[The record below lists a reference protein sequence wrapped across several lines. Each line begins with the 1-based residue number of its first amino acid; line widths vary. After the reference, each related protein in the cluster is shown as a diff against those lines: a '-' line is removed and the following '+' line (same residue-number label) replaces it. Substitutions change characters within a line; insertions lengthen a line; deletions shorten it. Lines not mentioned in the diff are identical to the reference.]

1 MYAAAIAVRNFSYD
15 RRLPFTPIHR
25 ASLPVISV
33 GNITT
38 GGTGKTPTTA
48 WIAKHLQSQVH
59 RPVLISRG
67 YRSLDG
73 VENDEKL
80 LLDELCPGVPHLQN
94 PDRVQS
100 AKLAAEQQL
109 GDVLILDDGFQHRRL
124 HRDLDIV
131 LIDAV
136 VPWGYGHLLPR
147 GLLRESLRALRR
159 ADLVLVTRTELVGDS
174 DLKVIRDEMTRRTSA
189 PIVTTRFVPSRLID
203 SHGEALSLDALRE
216 HTFAAFCGIGN
227 PQAFREALVRV
238 AGHERFG
245 FREFPD
251 HHHYTPQDIDDL
263 THWAAQH
270 DAQRLITTRKDLVK
284 IRQPT
289 LGPSHLWAL
298 DIDLECVEGES
309 DLLTALQRILTLR
322 TPAT

>member
-1 MYAAAIAVRNFSYD
+1 MYAAAIAFRNFSYD
-15 RRLPFTPIHR
+15 RRLPFTPIHC
-25 ASLPVISV
+25 ASLLVISV

-48 WIAKHLQSQVH
+48 WIAKQLQSLGR

-94 PDRVQS
+94 PDRVES
-100 AKLAAEQQL
+100 ANLAAEQQL

-124 HRDLDIV
+124 HRNLDIV

-136 VPWGYGHLLPR
+136 NPWGYGHLLPR

-159 ADLVLVTRTELVGDS
+159 ADLVLLTRTELVADG
-174 DLKVIRDEMTRRTSA
+174 DLKVIRDEITRRTSV
-189 PIVTTRFVPSRLID
+189 PIVSTRFVPSRLVD
-203 SHGEALSLDALRE
+203 SHGKTLSLDTLRE
-216 HTFAAFCGIGN
+216 HSIAAFCGIGN
-227 PQAFREALVRV
+227 PQAFREAVVRV

-245 FREFPD
+245 FREFLD

-263 THWAAQH
+263 SHWATQHGAQH
-270 DAQRLITTRKDLVK
+270 VITTRKDLVK
-284 IRQPT
+284 IRQTT
-289 LGPSHLWAL
+289 LGQSHLWAL

-309 DLLTALQRILTLR
+309 ELLTALQCVLR
-322 TPAT
+322 